1 MYRCKFLTGMSRCK
15 SITGLYRCKSD
26 MYSMYKTS
34 INLRKPMLGILCTGV
49 YDEVFG
55 YHYHYMYLHVFVNL

>member
-1 MYRCKFLTGMSRCK
+1 
-15 SITGLYRCKSD
+15 

-34 INLRKPMLGILCTGV
+34 INLHKPMLGILCTGV